1 MIQLFKYIVIVSFFS
16 SLYGTISIEN
26 ARNVAEN
33 FIVER
38 FSYNKSISD
47 VFIKSKEGKKS
58 YYIFSLSPSG
68 FIIVSASKNV
78 IPILGYS
85 FTNNL
90 NHNNLPLQLDAVL
103 ESYEKNIHDTLT
115 IIDSNFEIKSLWDKY
130 ESLTIRDEDLREVE
144 PLIEAIW
151 NQGGEWNDLCPEDAL
166 VGCVAVA
173 MGQIMHYWG
182 HPVSGSGYSS
192 YYHSTYGPISV
203 DFSNFSYNYDNMSNE
218 YATFDSQLLLY
229 HAGVAVNMDYSPWG
243 SGASVCWEGP
253 SSQAALIEN
262 FNYIEDSGCHTKINY
277 TDDDWYNLIKDQ
289 LDNGW
294 PVIYRAY
301 AENDGPGHAWNVDGY
316 QEGGYLHCNWG
327 WGGSSNGYF
336 YFNNLNGGGYNF
348 VENQAA
354 LINLIPQGLETPM
367 ALYEFEINDLT
378 VNFYD
383 LSSSINENEIIEWMW
398 DFGDG
403 NISFE
408 SSPIHSYENFDEYE
422 VSLIVTN
429 IYGIDSIPFIE
440 YLNIQDLTGDLNGD
454 FYVNI
459 LDVIFLVDLILNSEE
474 VSESNYMSD
483 VNEDGF
489 FTILDIINL
498 VGIILNN

>member
-1 MIQLFKYIVIVSFFS
+1 
-16 SLYGTISIEN
+16 
-26 ARNVAEN
+26 
-33 FIVER
+33 
-38 FSYNKSISD
+38 
-47 VFIKSKEGKKS
+47 
-58 YYIFSLSPSG
+58 
-68 FIIVSASKNV
+68 
-78 IPILGYS
+78 
-85 FTNNL
+85 
-90 NHNNLPLQLDAVL
+90 
-103 ESYEKNIHDTLT
+103 
-115 IIDSNFEIKSLWDKY
+115 
-130 ESLTIRDEDLREVE
+130 
-144 PLIEAIW
+144 
-151 NQGGEWNDLCPEDAL
+151 
-166 VGCVAVA
+166 
-173 MGQIMHYWG
+173 
-182 HPVSGSGYSS
+182 
-192 YYHSTYGPISV
+192 
-203 DFSNFSYNYDNMSNE
+203 
-218 YATFDSQLLLY
+218 
-229 HAGVAVNMDYSPWG
+229 
-243 SGASVCWEGP
+243 
-253 SSQAALIEN
+253 
-262 FNYIEDSGCHTKINY
+262 
-277 TDDDWYNLIKDQ
+277 
-289 LDNGW
+289 
-294 PVIYRAY
+294 
-301 AENDGPGHAWNVDGY
+301 
-316 QEGGYLHCNWG
+316 
-327 WGGSSNGYF
+327 
-336 YFNNLNGGGYNF
+336 
-348 VENQAA
+348 
-354 LINLIPQGLETPM
+354 M